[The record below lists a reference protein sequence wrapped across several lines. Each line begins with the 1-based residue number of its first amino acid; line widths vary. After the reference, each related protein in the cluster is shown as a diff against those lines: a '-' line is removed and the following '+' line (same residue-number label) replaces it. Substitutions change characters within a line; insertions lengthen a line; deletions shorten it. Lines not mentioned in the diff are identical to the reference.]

1 MTEVGIGVKR
11 RGRRHF
17 CYHYP
22 MLSENQER
30 YLATI
35 SDSETVVIQPW
46 DPKTELVSKK
56 LMSDIRSAVP
66 NLEVFHTGAAAL
78 KISGKNDLDFSI
90 LGAPKDFDSYLPAL
104 IKVLGE
110 PQKRGRENVRWEI
123 TRDGFPVDIH
133 LTNKDSLGWKE
144 HKKIFELLR
153 DDPQLLEEYRI
164 LKERSAG
171 VSLREYQRRKY
182 EFYNRIISAP

>member
-1 MTEVGIGVKR
+1 
-11 RGRRHF
+11 
-17 CYHYP
+17 

-30 YLATI
+30 YLETI
-35 SDSETVVIQPW
+35 SDLAVAVIQPW
-46 DPKTELVSKK
+46 DPKTELVAKK
-56 LMSDIRSAVP
+56 LMDDIWSAVP
-66 NLEVFHTGAAAL
+66 DLEVFHTGAAAL

-90 LGAPKDFDSYLPAL
+90 LGVPEDFDNYLPAL
-104 IKVLGE
+104 VKVLGK

-123 TRDGFPVDIH
+123 ARDGFPVDVH
-133 LTNKDSLGWKE
+133 LTDKDSLGWKE
-144 HKKIFELLR
+144 HRKVFELLR

-182 EFYNRIISAP
+182 EFYNRIVKTDE

>member
-1 MTEVGIGVKR
+1 
-11 RGRRHF
+11 
-17 CYHYP
+17 

-46 DPKTELVSKK
+46 NPKTELVAKK
-56 LMSDIRSAVP
+56 LMDDIQSAVP
-66 NLEVFHTGAAAL
+66 DLEVFHTGAAAL

-90 LGAPKDFDSYLPAL
+90 LGVPKDFDNYLPAL

-123 TRDGFPVDIH
+123 TRDGFPVDVH

-144 HKKIFELLR
+144 HRKVFELLR
-153 DDPQLLEEYRI
+153 DDPRLLEEYRI
-164 LKERSAG
+164 LKERSNG

-182 EFYNRIISAP
+182 AFYNKIVEKK